1 MCVCVCVCVFL
12 SLSLT
17 HTHTLSLC
25 AIPSL
30 TRSLQVPGVNFFNIP
45 AFTTSG
51 DVVLANYTRH
61 TVHVLAAATG
71 AELRCFGSKG
81 AGMMQFTNP
90 FGVCVSRADS
100 LLVADCGNH
109 RVVEVAQV
117 GRAGTAV
124 VLGAGLVQRPC
135 AVALTPA
142 EDGVIVRQQGGANRV
157 VVLARDGSALVRVL
171 LTTADVNSGYCGLGV
186 SRSGVVAV
194 CDYRKQSITLCSV
207 DGAWKRTITAAVLAS
222 PLGAVCGAAFD
233 RDERVWVIDRTAG
246 CFVVVAPQ

>member
-1 MCVCVCVCVFL
+1 M
-12 SLSLT
+12 
-17 HTHTLSLC
+17 
-25 AIPSL
+25 
-30 TRSLQVPGVNFFNIP
+30 PGVNCYNIP
-45 AFTTSG
+45 AFITSG
-51 DVVLANYTRH
+51 DVVLANDTRH

-81 AGMMQFTNP
+81 TATMQFNQP
-90 FGVCVSRADS
+90 CGVCVSRADS
-100 LLVADCGNH
+100 LLVADYGNN

-124 VLGAGLVQRPC
+124 VLGAGLVQGPC

-142 EDGVIVRQQGGANRV
+142 EDGVIVRQEGGANRV

-171 LTTADVNSGYCGLGV
+171 LTTADVTYGYWGLGV

-194 CDYRKQSITLCSV
+194 PDYVNQSITLCSV

-222 PLGAVCGAAFD
+222 PLGVVRGAAFD
-233 RDERVWVIDRTAG
+233 RDERVWVIDNTAG

>member
-1 MCVCVCVCVFL
+1 M
-12 SLSLT
+12 
-17 HTHTLSLC
+17 
-25 AIPSL
+25 
-30 TRSLQVPGVNFFNIP
+30 PGVNYHNIP

-51 DVVLANYTRH
+51 DVVLANINHH

-71 AELRCFGSKG
+71 AELRCFGSMG

-100 LLVADCGNH
+100 LLVADFSNH

-124 VLGAGLVQRPC
+124 VLGAGLVQWPR

-142 EDGVIVRQQGGANRV
+142 EDGVIVRQDGGANRV

-171 LTTADVNSGYCGLGV
+171 LTTADVTYGCHGLGV

-194 CDYRKQSITLCSV
+194 PDDGKQSITLCSV

-222 PLGAVCGAAFD
+222 PLGVVFGAAFD